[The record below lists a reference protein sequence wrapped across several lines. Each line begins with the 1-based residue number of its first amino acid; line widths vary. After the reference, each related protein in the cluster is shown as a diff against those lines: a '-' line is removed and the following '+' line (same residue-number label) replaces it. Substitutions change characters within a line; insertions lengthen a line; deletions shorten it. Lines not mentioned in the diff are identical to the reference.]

1 MLKKIR
7 NSQGGFTL
15 AEALISILLLA
26 IVLAGGTG
34 FYFNSTDVMT
44 MAMHKK
50 IAMEMANQAMEQ
62 IKDGGYTGASVNP
75 ATITWA
81 PSSNPFN
88 VIEWSNGSFDFK
100 VQEQRR
106 VTDIGS
112 PANKQVEV
120 RVCWPVTDPS
130 VNVCE
135 SPTSQ
140 KINLA
145 TYIAP

>member
-1 MLKKIR
+1 MTSHNKKA
-7 NSQGGFTL
+7 FTL
-15 AEALISILLLA
+15 VEVLISILLLS
-26 IVLAGGTG
+26 IILAGGMG

-44 MAMHKK
+44 RAMHKK

-62 IKDGGYTGASVNP
+62 IKNGGYTGALVDP

-81 PSSNPFN
+81 PSSDPFN
-88 VIEWSNGSFDFK
+88 VIEWSNGSFNFK
-100 VQEQRR
+100 VQEQHR